1 MTDERSF
8 QPNTKTFEEA
18 IANCSYAPLVTWF
31 LTRFDQ
37 PQQTPPTPL
46 RRAVVTAATAAPIVL
61 LGGLITLLN

>member
-8 QPNTKTFEEA
+8 RSNTKTFEEA
-18 IANCSYAPLVTWF
+18 AANCSYAPLVAWF
-31 LTRFDQ
+31 LGRFDE

-61 LGGLITLLN
+61 FGGLVALLS